1 MGMTHITVGIASATL
16 ITQPSTVG
24 ECVVAI
30 VGGSAGGIIC
40 DIEVHSNRYIR
51 DALYARIAVAA
62 IALVSL
68 LADVFMHGPMS
79 TYVTETN
86 ETILLIGAA
95 LVVGVS
101 LFGRFQPHRTFTH
114 SLLALTL
121 LTMGVTLACRP
132 LGVPFAIGFLSHV
145 LLDLLNKKRV
155 KLFYPSQFG
164 NICFGLCYANGIAN
178 KVFLGLGLLG
188 SVVGIGYSLSNLA

>member
-1 MGMTHITVGIASATL
+1 MTHITAGIASATL
-16 ITQPSTVG
+16 VTQPSTVG

-68 LADVFMHGPMS
+68 LADVLMHGPMS

-86 ETILLIGAA
+86 ETILLSGAA

-114 SLLALTL
+114 SLLALL
-121 LTMGVTLACRP
+121 LLSMGVAMVCLP
-132 LGVPFAIGFLSHV
+132 LTAAFAVGFLSHV
-145 LLDLLNKKRV
+145 VLDLLNKKRV
-155 KLFYPSQFG
+155 QLFYPSKVG
-164 NICFGLCYANGIAN
+164 NVCLSLCYANGIAN
-178 KVFLGLGLLG
+178 KFFLGLGILG
-188 SVVGIGYSLSNLA
+188 SVIGVGYSISNLA